1 MGMLLA
7 AGLLALAGTAS
18 AGDCRDMLF
27 LPAGMIGFT
36 GKASNGPVY
45 LEAGTNMTWDDAS
58 AACLKDDKKLC
69 TSSEYCRGGKP
80 LVGAPRAGTQWAPI
94 GDSPNAWINVGF
106 TDTVCKR
113 FEDVN
118 GFKPDWGADASVDK
132 SYRGLYRCC
141 GGKLPADP
149 PPADTD
155 STTDRTPIQK
165 TYPCSCHITP
175 EALSEKEKEGLKEAQ
190 DKEAYLSELNPA
202 VQCTCTNEEN
212 VPLCLSDPKIASKEM
227 TEAFW
232 DVKKADIPIEKIQG
246 PQTFLAEKHDVKV
259 YDKFPEKKPKV
270 SVTTSAEQI
279 ESQATLVDLKKTME
293 EFGAD
298 IESAKQEA
306 VAAK

>member
-1 MGMLLA
+1 
-7 AGLLALAGTAS
+7 
-18 AGDCRDMLF
+18 
-27 LPAGMIGFT
+27 
-36 GKASNGPVY
+36 
-45 LEAGTNMTWDDAS
+45 
-58 AACLKDDKKLC
+58 
-69 TSSEYCRGGKP
+69 
-80 LVGAPRAGTQWAPI
+80 
-94 GDSPNAWINVGF
+94 
-106 TDTVCKR
+106 
-113 FEDVN
+113 
-118 GFKPDWGADASVDK
+118 VDK

-149 PPADTD
+149 PPADKD
-155 STTDRTPIQK
+155 STADRTPIQK

-232 DVKKADIPIEKIQG
+232 DVKKADIPRAAPTPQFDDPNTPTRNGLTPSVGQDATNIAHPVLSIQEMMDRVTDLTELREKMASSKKSRIESRQRIKELDKVLKQQGTIGIPIEKIQG
-246 PQTFLAEKHDVKV
+246 PPNFLAEKHDVKV
-259 YDKFPEKKPKV
+259 YDKFPAKKPKV

-298 IESAKQEA
+298 IESAKQEE